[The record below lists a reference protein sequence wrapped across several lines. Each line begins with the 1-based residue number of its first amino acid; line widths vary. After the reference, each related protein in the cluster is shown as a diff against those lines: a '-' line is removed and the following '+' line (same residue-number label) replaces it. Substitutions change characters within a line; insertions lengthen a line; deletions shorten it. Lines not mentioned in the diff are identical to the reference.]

1 MVDEADEEYEI
12 VPANPLR
19 RLEQRMAKVEQ
30 GASPTEVRRLIEEI
44 VELIKGNQR
53 VLDDTLKAN
62 AELRDEVAK
71 LPGRMDAL
79 ISRLTEFVD
88 MLKSAGTE
96 EPAAAPALDPKAFA
110 GVEGR
115 LAELGE
121 LQRKGLE
128 IEQAMLASLS
138 VIDKRLK
145 RLYIELA
152 AGREQAQQ
160 PYPGEQL

>member
-1 MVDEADEEYEI
+1 MVDEVDEEYEI

-30 GASPTEVRRLIEEI
+30 GASPVEIRRLIEEI

-79 ISRLTEFVD
+79 IGHLTEFVD
-88 MLKSAGTE
+88 MLKSAGE
-96 EPAAAPALDPKAFA
+96 QPEAAAPVLDPKVFS
-110 GVEGR
+110 GLEGR

-128 IEQAMLASLS
+128 IQQAMLASLS

-145 RLYIELA
+145 RMYIELA
-152 AGREQAQQ
+152 AGREPQQQ